1 MEIKEITVI
10 GANGAL
16 GVGVSAIFA
25 SFGDVKVNM
34 ISRSMEKSVIA
45 IEKAGNS
52 VKALKVCGNMKPY
65 TYENLEE
72 CLKRSDYVIETIVED
87 LSEKEKIHEKIN
99 KYLRKGAISSS
110 VTSGISINTLANCYS
125 EENKKNFMGIHFFNP
140 PYSLPL
146 CELIPADVTD
156 KTVLREMKEYLTEVL
171 FRKVIVV
178 EDKPAFLA
186 NRIGFQFINQAMQYA
201 EQYKQNGGIDYIDTI
216 LGKFTGRN
224 MSPLETAD
232 FVGLDVHKAIV
243 DNIYEN
249 TNDYAHETF
258 KLPNYVLDL
267 IEDGRYGVKSGEGL
281 YRNQDEVYDINTEEY
296 RKKVNYKIDFIDKV
310 IEKFKIGE
318 YEEGLESI
326 LSDKSAEAEI
336 CSRFLID
343 YVLYSLST
351 SKNIAENI
359 SDCDIAMAEGFN
371 WIPPIAL
378 LEFIGEERF
387 KKIAKKYYNTKFIEE
402 VIVKNLKSNY
412 QYEKFLKAKR

>member
-1 MEIKEITVI
+1 MEIKEITVV

-87 LSEKEKIHEKIN
+87 LSEKERIHGQIN
-99 KYLRKGAISSS
+99 KYLRKCAISSS

-125 EENKKNFMGIHFFNP
+125 DENKKNFMGIHFFNP

-156 KTVLREMKEYLTEVL
+156 KTVLKEMKDYLTEVL

-296 RKKVNYKIDFIDKV
+296 RKKVNYKIEFIDKV

-326 LSDKSAEAEI
+326 LSDKSVEAGI

-371 WIPPIAL
+371 WIPPTAL
-378 LEFIGEERF
+378 LEFIGEDRF

>member
-1 MEIKEITVI
+1 MKIKEITVV

-34 ISRSMEKSVIA
+34 ISRSMEKSEIA

-52 VKALKVCGNMKPY
+52 VKALKICDNMKPY

-72 CLKRSDYVIETIVED
+72 CLKKSDFVIETIVED
-87 LSEKEKIHEKIN
+87 FNEKEKIHKKID
-99 KYLRKGAISSS
+99 KYLKKGAVSSS
-110 VTSGISINTLANCYS
+110 VTSGISINDLSNCYN
-125 EENKKNFMGIHFFNP
+125 EENRKNFMGIHFFNP

-146 CELIPADVTD
+146 CELIPAKTTD
-156 KTVLREMKEYLTEVL
+156 KAVLNDMKNYLINVL
-171 FRKVIVV
+171 IRKVVVV

-186 NRIGFQFINQAMQYA
+186 NRIGFMFINQAMQYA
-201 EQYKQNGGIDYIDTI
+201 EKYKDNGGIDYIDTI

-232 FVGLDVHKAIV
+232 FVGLDVHRAIV

-258 KLPNYVLDL
+258 RLPNYVLDL
-267 IEDGRYGVKSGEGL
+267 IEDGRYGTKSGEGL
-281 YRNQDEVYDINTEEY
+281 YRNNDEVYDIKTEEY
-296 RKKVNYKIDFIDKV
+296 RKKRNYKIDFIDKV

-318 YEEGLESI
+318 YEEGLEII
-326 LSDKSAEAEI
+326 LSDSSTESEI
-336 CSRFLID
+336 CTRFLID
-343 YVLYSLST
+343 YVVYSLSI
-351 SKNIAENI
+351 SKEIAENVF
-359 SDCDIAMAEGFN
+359 DCDIAMAEGFN

-378 LEFIGEERF
+378 LKFIGEDRF
-387 KKIAKKYYNTKFIEE
+387 KEIAKKYYDTKFINEL
-402 VIVKNLKSNY
+402 IPKDLKSNY